1 MGTARRKKTV
11 ALAIASP
18 AVGRY
23 CEKMLFLDQII
34 VGHHCCRNE
43 LFETGSRVGPDYDR
57 ASETMLSAVNLNS
70 LIVILVHF
78 VFSMRTLFSVGGGG
92 DQGLVFYGGRRL
104 FNGRKVDCLCLSPF
118 PRGRKRRYS
127 LRHDQRRILAG
138 LIVSGRVSF
147 LSVRYTVDFLSESA
161 LQWRLRFSG
170 WRQFWK
176 SRRCGPIASCR
187 VSVLHLS
194 FHLNDPQFL
203 SPHHFIE
210 SKR

>member
-1 MGTARRKKTV
+1 MG
-11 ALAIASP
+11 L
-18 AVGRY
+18 
-23 CEKMLFLDQII
+23 
-34 VGHHCCRNE
+34 
-43 LFETGSRVGPDYDR
+43 DYDR
-57 ASETMLSAVNLNS
+57 ASETMPGAVKLNS

-78 VFSMRTLFSVGGGG
+78 VFSLRTLFSVGTGG
-92 DQGLVFYGGRRL
+92 DQRLGFYGGRRL
-104 FNGRKVDCLCLSPF
+104 FDGRKVDCLCLSPF
-118 PRGRKRRYS
+118 PRGRKRRY

-147 LSVRYTVDFLSESA
+147 LSVRYTVDFLSEST

-187 VSVLHLS
+187 VSGLHLS